1 MGRVISAATPE
12 QALAIARAAYTTA
25 TAGGTTPL
33 SAADGRA
40 IRSALRTVFGHD
52 ADVDVDAL
60 TSIPS
65 IDLVHSLTDESL
77 CADVVRVLA
86 VIAFLDGVVEQ
97 AKLEYVLDVASALHV
112 HAEFVDALHQLALNH
127 VRWVAH
133 DMIRANVATIP
144 GMPWRADDPY
154 APFLPYH
161 DTALDPALADRYGA
175 LGQLDPSTFGRAFY
189 EHYRSN
195 RYEFPGREF
204 AIAEVWATPHDS
216 LHVLSGY
223 STSAQGELLVAAFT
237 GGMLRH
243 DLDLMESHVIP
254 TILIYHLG
262 IDINKGLNAGDR
274 ARMAADP
281 SWRDNYDGNVHL
293 GLDAEK
299 LWTAWARG
307 RAMR

>member
-1 MGRVISAATPE
+1 MGRVISPATPE

-25 TAGGTTPL
+25 TAGGATPL
-33 SAADGRA
+33 SAADRRA
-40 IRSALRTVFGHD
+40 ITSALRTVFGHD
-52 ADVDVDAL
+52 ADVDVGAL
-60 TSIPS
+60 TTIPS
-65 IDLVHSLTDESL
+65 IDLVHVLDDEWL

-161 DTALDPALADRYGA
+161 DAALDPVLAERYDA

-189 EHYRSN
+189 EHYRAVTSS
-195 RYEFPGREF
+195 RVGSSPSPRCGPRRTTRCTCCR
-204 AIAEVWATPHDS
+204 AT
-216 LHVLSGY
+216 
-223 STSAQGELLVAAFT
+223 
-237 GGMLRH
+237 RRRR
-243 DLDLMESHVIP
+243 
-254 TILIYHLG
+254 
-262 IDINKGLNAGDR
+262 R
-274 ARMAADP
+274 A
-281 SWRDNYDGNVHL
+281 SC
-293 GLDAEK
+293 
-299 LWTAWARG
+299 
-307 RAMR
+307 